1 MAKLILQDEVNCKF
15 EDLEPAI
22 RQRLVKAVSYVL
34 PHAKFTPM
42 GRLGR
47 WDGKVNFMSVGGK
60 TYFHMLETL
69 LPILESCHVDLE
81 VIDERIPYNFEFD
94 KVDKDFFSDVK
105 FKAGHHME
113 GKSIVL
119 HDHQVEAV
127 NACLENR
134 HGLLLAS
141 TSSGKTII
149 TAALS
154 KKVEKYGRSIVIVPN
169 TDLVQQTYNDYEMLG
184 LDAGVFYGGKK
195 EFGHQHTITTWQS
208 LNSLWKKTKKDE
220 VPMDQQDVHDF
231 IDGAVCVIVDECL
244 DGDTLIETPN
254 GKVKIKD
261 MKPGD
266 SIYSYD
272 EQKKEFIEDVVVKL
286 HTNLVK
292 SNSAR
297 MLEIEMED
305 GSILKITDNHKV
317 LTKRGWIEAG
327 NLTIDDDIISW
338 K

>member
-15 EDLEPAI
+15 EDLEVSI
-22 RQRLVKAVSYVL
+22 RQKLVKAVSYVL
-34 PHAKFTPM
+34 PHAKFTPA
-42 GRLGR
+42 GRMGR
-47 WDGKVNFMSVGGK
+47 WDGKVNFMTVGGK
-60 TYFHMLETL
+60 TYFHMLDKL
-69 LPILESCHVDLE
+69 LPILQDNKVELE
-81 VIDERIPYNFEFD
+81 IIDERVPHNFIFEPINA
-94 KVDKDFFSDVK
+94 DFFNDVS
-105 FKAGHHME
+105 FPAGHHME

-127 NACLENR
+127 NACLSNR

-141 TSSGKTII
+141 TSSGKTLI

-154 KKVEKYGRSIVIVPN
+154 KNVEKYGRSIVIVPS
-169 TDLVQQTYNDYEMLG
+169 TDLVQQTFNDYDMLG

-208 LNSLWKKTKKDE
+208 LNSLWKQTKKGEIALDK
-220 VPMDQQDVHDF
+220 QDIDDF
-231 IDGAVCVIVDECL
+231 IDGVSCVIVDECL

-266 SIYSYD
+266 AIYSYD
-272 EQKKEFIEDVVVKL
+272 EEKKEFIEDVVVKL

-305 GSILKITDNHKV
+305 GNILKITDNHKV
-317 LTKRGWIEAG
+317 LTKRGWVEAG

-338 K
+338 